1 MLFKLPVRT
10 KNVLVNRITI
20 MFNITKFSIFLALLG
35 ILGGCA
41 TPARIEQMAAVVPPS
56 AQPVNPAL
64 RNNIGVAST
73 TGGRETNPM
82 WTSQVSSEAF
92 QRALELSLENSGLL
106 SKIASGGKYQLTADL
121 TRLDQPFMGI
131 DMTVTATVRYS
142 LVETQSRKEIYSKV
156 IQVPFTAKFSDA
168 ALGVERLKLA
178 NEGAVKVNIQAFI
191 TDILAL
197 NIP

>member
-1 MLFKLPVRT
+1 
-10 KNVLVNRITI
+10 
-20 MFNITKFSIFLALLG
+20 
-35 ILGGCA
+35 
-41 TPARIEQMAAVVPPS
+41 
-56 AQPVNPAL
+56 
-64 RNNIGVAST
+64 
-73 TGGRETNPM
+73 M

-191 TDILAL
+191 TDVLAL